1 MAKVTIV
8 LEDQGH
14 GIEITT
20 DYEPALG
27 KEESIAQEVGAAL
40 VERVSEA
47 CKSMAVPQQR
57 RNRLRH
63 RVGSCPSSAGRH
75 RVCEA
80 QTRDRIPGWIR

>member
-20 DYEPALG
+20 NYEPALG
-27 KEESIAQEVGAAL
+27 KEDSIAQEVGAAL

-47 CKSMAVPQQR
+47 CKALASHTVEETEYDE
-57 RNRLRH
+57 N
-63 RVGSCPSSAGRH
+63 
-75 RVCEA
+75 
-80 QTRDRIPGWIR
+80 DD